1 MFNKNEQG
9 EIVNKIVKEQEIVYL
24 AVDSLKKRS
33 PEIQV
38 HIDKKHI
45 DVTFDNKKNT
55 FEIFFKKDLS
65 GKNLLHSLVKNFSH
79 GGERE
84 KKKKVTGEVFYRV
97 LSED

>member
-1 MFNKNEQG
+1 M
-9 EIVNKIVKEQEIVYL
+9 NKIVKEQEIVYL